1 MQSSGPTALLKVLA
15 GILEDAVQSLQ
26 RIEVK
31 IEEHNKNFNQISKK
45 LADLEKK
52 VESGFR
58 IIQDSGFQALEDNIN
73 SQFESLGLQDFD
85 KMEFKLDTLINKL
98 QKGIHILSVQ
108 GIINRIE
115 KLVMIPT
122 TARPIKTKSETTKTT
137 ETKKAKAS
145 PSTQPSQVPS
155 ETKPSTA
162 QPAPQETSEEETDDG
177 QPHLIKP
184 SSFFGS

>member
-1 MQSSGPTALLKVLA
+1 MSTGPTALLKVLA

-31 IEEHNKNFNQISKK
+31 IEEHTKIFNQISKRVS
-45 LADLEKK
+45 DLEAKI
-52 VESGFR
+52 ETGFDVIR
-58 IIQDSGFQALEDNIN
+58 DQGFQVLEDNIN

-108 GIINRIE
+108 GIIGRIE
-115 KLVMIPT
+115 KLVTVPTGGMPRKTKKEAAEPQQQGEQTPQNQPTKGGKQT
-122 TARPIKTKSETTKTT
+122 TA
-137 ETKKAKAS
+137 
-145 PSTQPSQVPS
+145 SQTP
-155 ETKPSTA
+155 P
-162 QPAPQETSEEETDDG
+162 PAEEESKDG
-177 QPHLIKP
+177 QPHLLKP

>member
-1 MQSSGPTALLKVLA
+1 MQSGGPTALLKVLA

-31 IEEHNKNFNQISKK
+31 IEEHTKIFNQISKR
-45 LADLEKK
+45 LSDLESKMTNNFDTIRDQ
-52 VESGFR
+52 GL
-58 IIQDSGFQALEDNIN
+58 QNLEENIN

-108 GIINRIE
+108 GIIGRIE
-115 KLVMIPT
+115 KLVTIPMGG
-122 TARPIKTKSETTKTT
+122 RPLKTKSE
-137 ETKKAKAS
+137 S
-145 PSTQPSQVPS
+145 PSQESEQGEQVPES
-155 ETKPSTA
+155 QATTTQQKPSSSQA
-162 QPAPQETSEEETDDG
+162 PPPAEEEKGDS

>member
-1 MQSSGPTALLKVLA
+1 MSGGPTALLKVLA

-31 IEEHNKNFNQISKK
+31 IEEHTKIFNQISKRVS
-45 LADLEKK
+45 DLEAKM
-52 VESGFR
+52 STGFDVIR
-58 IIQDSGFQALEDNIN
+58 DQGFQTLEDNIN

-108 GIINRIE
+108 GIIGRIE
-115 KLVMIPT
+115 KLVTVPT
-122 TARPIKTKSETTKTT
+122 GGIQRKSQN
-137 ETKKAKAS
+137 AA
-145 PSTQPSQVPS
+145 PTQTQQEQQNTQNQP
-155 ETKPSTA
+155 TA
-162 QPAPQETSEEETDDG
+162 QGKPPTASQAPPPAEEEKKDG
-177 QPHLIKP
+177 QPHLLKP